1 MKLYEHHK
9 HFLNE
14 PDTPLGCL
22 DLIQQ
27 GSVAVG
33 YLGRLQVHL
42 GQTEITCFYDEG
54 FMHRLRGTPSL
65 HTLEFVF
72 DPGWEE
78 ILEEDF
84 GEGFMEE
91 NEKEILYPMFVD
103 KFMDIV
109 ERQFE
114 FMTRVL
120 VREAVPRRP
129 HNAPVDYEHG
139 REIPELADRL
149 VARNCSTPRSQMS
162 AFPD

>member
-1 MKLYEHHK
+1 MKLYEYHK

-91 NEKEILYPMFVD
+91 NEKEILFPMFVD

-114 FMTRVL
+114 LMTRVL

-129 HNAPVDYEHG
+129 HNAPVDYEYG

-149 VARNCSTPRSQMS
+149 VIRNCSTPRTPLS